1 MRKLLAIAA
10 ILLFVSSALFAQ
22 KAKPQV
28 YDVNADPVQ
37 DIKKAIELAQKEN
50 THIMLVIG
58 GNWCPWCL
66 KLDKFIKS
74 DEEIKSALHDNY
86 QVVKVNYDKGSIPAK
101 LLAKLDFPQR
111 FGFPV
116 IVILDQDGKR
126 IHTQNSAYLEED
138 KGYSKK
144 KLIGFYNDW
153 KVSKLDPANYK
164 K

>member
-86 QVVKVNYDKGSIPAK
+86 QVVKVNYDKGSIPAE